1 MGKKRITNQQGSDSK
16 SGSQKTSKAGRKKL
30 DAGLLVI
37 EATFNNTKV
46 ALTDKAGNIF
56 AWSSSGHMG
65 FKGAKKG
72 TPFAASKVG
81 ELLAEKA
88 EALGVKS
95 IDVKIKGVG
104 SGREPAVRAFMARGI
119 EVNTIRDLTP
129 VPHNGPRAK
138 KARRV

>member
-1 MGKKRITNQQGSDSK
+1 MANKKITNQQGSDSK
-16 SGSQKTSKAGRKKL
+16 TSQKSSKSGRKKL
-30 DAGLLVI
+30 DSGLLVI

-46 ALTDKAGNIF
+46 ALTDKSGNVF